1 MKLVEMLHGSRLYGT
16 HSDASDYDY
25 KGVALPSVSQI
36 LRGQIPKIIEKT
48 SPKKAEDAKNQP
60 GDVEREIYSLHYFID
75 LCLQGQTVAIDMLH
89 APWPD
94 AIVFH
99 DMERVDSYG
108 VTCSYWAELV
118 INRSRFYT
126 RKMTALVGYARHQ
139 AAKYGIKGSRLAT
152 VKKVRAAMLEMMK
165 YSLFG
170 TVGEFKGG
178 FMPVDVEHVHLHAPS
193 AEHNGIG
200 MLEVC
205 GMKLQDTVK
214 VSHYL
219 PTLDKFISNYGE
231 RAKQAESNQGIDW
244 KAVSH
249 AFRAGFQMK
258 AILTKGGFTY
268 PLPETAFLKDIKS
281 GIVPYSSA
289 GPELERLIDEVEVL
303 ATVSEL
309 PDAPDEKWAY
319 DFLERVTKEHVTGIP
334 DEEGNV
340 YPPG

>member
-89 APWPD
+89 APTS
-94 AIVFH
+94 AQ
-99 DMERVDSYG
+99 SYPP
-108 VTCSYWAELV
+108 SYQGPRKEWYELQ
-118 INRSRFYT
+118 INRHRFYT

-139 AAKYGIKGSRLAT
+139 AAKYGIKGSRLAA

-178 FMPVDVEHVHLHAPS
+178 FMPVDVEHVHYHAPS

-340 YPPG
+340 YPRDV